1 MMPILARGIQKSFA
15 RTHVLRGLDL
25 QVATG
30 SVYGLLGRNGTGKTT
45 LIRVLM
51 GLARPDAGS
60 SSVMGRNLLT
70 SGSREKPSVGYV
82 AQGGL
87 LPPGMRVG
95 ELVDFDHALRP
106 DWDPASLRR
115 WLGKMQIDSRR
126 KVRELSGGE
135 RKRLE
140 LELALA
146 ARPAVLLLDE
156 PFIAIDPVSRAEL
169 MAEMMGFAAE
179 HGATI
184 LISSHTIGDL
194 ERLCDRIGILSR
206 GVIAHESTL
215 EELKSGPGGSL
226 EEIAVDLMRGLEEDE
241 VAK

>member
-1 MMPILARGIQKSFA
+1 MMPILARGIQKSFGA
-15 RTHVLRGLDL
+15 THVLRGLDL
-25 QVATG
+25 QVAIG
-30 SVYGLLGRNGTGKTT
+30 SVYGLLGRNGAGKTT

-60 SSVMGRNLLT
+60 SSVLGRNLLAD
-70 SGSREKPSVGYV
+70 GSREKPSVGYV
-82 AQGGL
+82 AQDGL
-87 LPPGMRVG
+87 LPLGMSIG

-106 DWDPASLRR
+106 NWDPASLQR

-135 RKRLE
+135 RKRLA

-156 PFIAIDPVSRAEL
+156 PFIAIDPISRAEL
-169 MAEMMGFAAE
+169 MGELMGFAAE

-184 LISSHTIGDL
+184 LISSHTMSDL
-194 ERLCDRIGILSR
+194 ERLCDRIGVVSR

-215 EELKSGPGGSL
+215 EELKSGAGGSL

-241 VAK
+241 VAT

>member
-25 QVATG
+25 EVPPG
-30 SVYGLLGRNGTGKTT
+30 SVYGLLGRNGAGKTT

-51 GLARPDAGS
+51 GLARPDSGS
-60 SSVMGRNLLT
+60 SSVLGRNLFR
-70 SGSREKPSVGYV
+70 SGSRKKPSVAYV
-82 AQGGL
+82 AQDGL
-87 LPPGMRVG
+87 LPLGMRVG
-95 ELVDFDHALRP
+95 ELMAFDHALRP
-106 DWDPASLRR
+106 EWDPVSLRQ
-115 WLGKMQIDSRR
+115 WLEKKQIDPRR

-156 PFIAIDPVSRAEL
+156 PFIAVDPVSRAEL
-169 MAEMMGFAAE
+169 MGELMGFAAE

-194 ERLCDRIGILSR
+194 ERLCDRIGILYG
-206 GVIAHESTL
+206 GVIAHDSTL
-215 EELKSGPGGSL
+215 EELKSGPSGSL
-226 EEIAVDLMRGLEEDE
+226 EEIAVDLMRGLGEDE
-241 VAK
+241 VAT